1 MPWTIAVEAEL
12 TLDQATDCNGQQ
24 QKKWC
29 PSHLFKLEMEGE
41 KFSNELLARE
51 TYDELKVQMKNF
63 LLVFRPTLVTH
74 LTTFIYMRGAKHF

>member
-51 TYDELKVQMKNF
+51 TYDELKVHFLEMKKF
-63 LLVFRPTLVTH
+63 PFCFPTK
-74 LTTFIYMRGAKHF
+74 LT